1 LGLVIGFAAGA
12 TLTRYLRTLLY
23 GIEPSDPAT
32 MTVVIGVLGAV
43 VLAAC
48 ALPARRA
55 VRIDPSEALRGE

>member
-1 LGLVIGFAAGA
+1 
-12 TLTRYLRTLLY
+12 
-23 GIEPSDPAT
+23 